1 MNMPRKNLWILMCL
15 TLLLAVACDDGSSK
29 NHVNNTNNINN
40 TSNVNNVVNPALV
53 RIDVSPG
60 TVTLNPGGTVQ
71 LAATGTWDD
80 DSSRDV
86 TGEVVWSSDA
96 TAIATVDASGFVTAV
111 AVGGSTVTAAMG
123 DVTGQATIAVE
134 PELADV
140 AHEREFRAAW
150 VATVW
155 GINFPSSTSSMSA
168 QQAELIDIL
177 DALAAHGFNAVVFQV
192 RPEGDALYAS
202 TLEPWSRFLTGTQ
215 GQDPG
220 YDPLDFL
227 ITEAHARNIEVH
239 AWLNPYRAL
248 VSRTTTTA
256 AGHVSRRFPEYAY
269 PWGDSLLW
277 MDPGAVVVR
286 DHIISVVMDIVD
298 RYDVDGIHFDDY
310 FYPWPATG
318 YTFPDAPLYQAY
330 TAAGGSMSLADWRRN
345 NVDEMIRIIGED
357 IAAVK
362 PHVRFGIGPFGI
374 WKAGE
379 PAGVT
384 GTSQY
389 DVLYSDPKKWIQ
401 EGYVDYIAPQLYW
414 PTTSSGQPYEPL
426 LTWWAGL
433 SSERYI
439 FAGNALYQLG
449 SSGSWTVDE
458 FRQEVQIGR
467 NLRGSGSMGNIYYH
481 VDNILTDKSGV
492 ASMLSDEFYHT
503 AALTPPVVAA
513 RDEVPAWPQVTVVGG
528 TITLAHPDPAAVRA
542 WVVYSDVAGA
552 WVLDRI
558 VPAAETSF
566 TLASGT
572 WAISAASLGNVES
585 RAVVVT
591 ME

>member
-1 MNMPRKNLWILMCL
+1 MKIRRENLWMLMCV
-15 TLLLAVACDDGSSK
+15 LLLAACDDTSS
-29 NHVNNTNNINN
+29 NNATNNVNNLNNVNNTNN
-40 TSNVNNVVNPALV
+40 VVNPQLV
-53 RIDVSPG
+53 RIDVTPATSQVQAG
-60 TVTLNPGGTVQ
+60 EVVQ
-71 LAATGTWDD
+71 LTATGVYDD
-80 DSSRDV
+80 DSTQDL
-86 TGEVVWSSDA
+86 TADAAWTSDA
-96 TAIATVDASGFVTAV
+96 TGIATVDAQGLVTAQ
-111 AVGGSTVTAAMG
+111 AVGM
-123 DVTGQATIAVE
+123 ATITATVDGVDGSAAVE
-134 PELADV
+134 VLPELADV
-140 AHEREFRAAW
+140 SHEREFRAAW

-155 GINFPSSTSSMSA
+155 GINFPSSTSSADA
-168 QQAELIDIL
+168 QRAELVDLL
-177 DALAAHGFNAVVFQV
+177 DALAAHGFNAMVFQV

-220 YDPLDFL
+220 YDPLAFL
-227 ITEAHARNIEVH
+227 LTEAHARGIEVH

-256 AGHVSRRFPEYAY
+256 ATHVSRRFPEYAY

-286 DHIISVVMDIVD
+286 DHIISVVMDLVN
-298 RYDVDGIHFDDY
+298 RYEVDGIHFDDY
-310 FYPWPATG
+310 FYPWPTAG
-318 YTFPDAPLYQAY
+318 YTFPDWDLYDAY
-330 TAAGGSMSLADWRRN
+330 TADGGTLGLADWRRH
-345 NVDEMIRIIGED
+345 NVDEMIRLIGED

-433 SSERYI
+433 STERYI

-449 SSGSWTVDE
+449 SSSTWTVDE

-467 NLRGSGSMGNIYYH
+467 DLRASGAMGNIFYH
-481 VDNILTDKSGV
+481 IDNIVTDKSGV
-492 ASMLSDEFYHT
+492 ASMLHDEFY
-503 AALTPPVVAA
+503 AVPALTPPVVAA
-513 RDEVPAWPQVTVVGG
+513 RDDVPAWPQVAVAGSQV
-528 TITLAHPDPAAVRA
+528 TLAHPAIADLRA
-542 WVVYSDVAGA
+542 WIVYADIGGV

-558 VPAAETSF
+558 VPAAETTF
-566 TLASGT
+566 TLAAGR

-585 RAVVVT
+585 RAVVLTV
-591 ME
+591 E